1 MSPFLFSVPSMF
13 RILIRVG
20 RVWRPIP
27 RVLQVC
33 SSTKFSVAPL
43 SKRTVCSTIALAV
56 CTGMQRLMAFNLLM
70 YIVRVLVALD
80 QVIGFGCFKNPLL
93 QAQCLQL
100 LYPCLLC

>member
-33 SSTKFSVAPL
+33 SSTKFSVALL

-56 CTGMQRLMAFNLLM
+56 CTGMQRLIAFSLLM
-70 YIVRVLVALD
+70 YIVQVLVALD
-80 QVIGFGCFKNPLL
+80 QVVSFGHFKNPLL
-93 QAQCLQL
+93 QAWFLRLLHLCL
-100 LYPCLLC
+100 PC